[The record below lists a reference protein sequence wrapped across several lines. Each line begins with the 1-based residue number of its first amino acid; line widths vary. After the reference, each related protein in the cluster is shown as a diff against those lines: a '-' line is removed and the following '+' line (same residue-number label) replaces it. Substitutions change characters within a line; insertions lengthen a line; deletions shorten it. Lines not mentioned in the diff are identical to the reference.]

1 MFSQF
6 SDFAQSTGLPL
17 PVLAGIVVTLFLSA
31 RYAVMAGGALAFV
44 TLFSGRLAS
53 RRIQPVSF
61 TTAQFRRE
69 AAWSMLTMVIFGGL
83 AMLMV
88 WATGG
93 TSYAIPTTT
102 LGWLGSIAMIPVA
115 LMLHDFYFYWMH
127 RFAHLPRVYPLVHK
141 VHHLSTNPSALS
153 AFAFHP
159 LEALLE
165 ALGFMLII
173 AFVPMTLPTLAGFG
187 FFAFAFNVMG
197 HLGYELLPRR
207 FLASSVGR
215 WFNSATGHNVHHRKF
230 RVNYGLYT
238 LVWDRLFGTIDPK
251 FDQSI
256 AGRD

>member
-1 MFSQF
+1 MDYLIEHFGLLPGWLLGSMAIF
-6 SDFAQSTGLPL
+6 MRYLIFAGTAFLIFYVLFQRRYFGIKIQQISPKTKHIANELSHSIATAFIWGTVGL
-17 PVLAGIVVTLFLSA
+17 GIYWLRKNGFTHIYLNLSE
-31 RYAVMAGGALAFV
+31 Y
-44 TLFSGRLAS
+44 
-53 RRIQPVSF
+53 
-61 TTAQFRRE
+61 
-69 AAWSMLTMVIFGGL
+69 GL
-83 AMLMV
+83 AYLFFSFWFLV
-88 WATGG
+88 F
-93 TSYAIPTTT
+93 
-102 LGWLGSIAMIPVA
+102 
-115 LMLHDFYFYWMH
+115 LHDTYFYWMH